1 MVEAFGAPSEGVHQ
15 GGRRVRPG
23 VAETAPLAACAAGA
37 DATTSPKP
45 KAMTMRHAI
54 LRLLQTGTEGRPKHG
69 INEA

>member
-1 MVEAFGAPSEGVHQ
+1 MVEALAPQVRASTKADVACVRR
-15 GGRRVRPG
+15 GGD
-23 VAETAPLAACAAGA
+23 APLAACAAGA